1 MFLKRVAFLS
11 LLFLASAGT
20 CHAQKETDPLLSDTT
35 ILDYDEIF
43 SELDQLLDSIN
54 KPRSFSLANVTV
66 GSNYFS
72 YVNKEGTTATS
83 KRQFTYSPSVGFF
96 GKSGLGLSAGA
107 SLVNDGTSFA
117 PYQYSVTGSYDFMK
131 VKTVLTGISLTRFF
145 TRKDLPFYTSPLQNE
160 LYAYFTMRKL
170 WFKPSVA
177 ASYGWGSRESYEQ
190 RETVIKGL
198 LLSRR
203 GYTQINTTEN
213 LMDFSVMASV
223 RHDFYFLK
231 PFSQHDYFR
240 ITPQLA
246 FTGGTQQFGFNQT
259 ANTYTT
265 RLVTGRSVLHNTQ
278 NSSLDNNLV
287 FQPLSLTGFLKTEYA
302 RGKFFL
308 QPQLICDYYFPAS
321 EKNFSTT
328 FLISAGYLF

>member
-1 MFLKRVAFLS
+1 MFLKRAAFLS
-11 LLFLASAGT
+11 LLFLTGI

-54 KPRSFSLANVTV
+54 KPRSFSLANASV

-72 YVNKEGTTATS
+72 YVNKEGTTSTS
-83 KRQFTYSPSVGFF
+83 KRQFTLSPSVGFF

-107 SLVNDGTSFA
+107 SLVNDGNSFV
-117 PYQYSVTGSYDFMK
+117 PYQYTLTGSYDFLK
-131 VKTVLTGISLTRFF
+131 VKKILTGISLTRFF

-160 LYAYFTMRKL
+160 VYAYFTLRKL

-190 RETVIKGL
+190 REEIIKGL

-203 GYTQINTTEN
+203 GYAQVNTTEK
-213 LMDFSVMASV
+213 LMDFSLMASV

-231 PFSQHDYFR
+231 PFARHDYFR
-240 ITPQLA
+240 VTPQFA
-246 FTGGTQQFGFNQT
+246 FTSGTQQFGFNQT

-287 FQPLSLTGFLKTEYA
+287 FQPLSLTAFLKTEYA
-302 RGKFFL
+302 SGKFFL
-308 QPQLICDYYFPAS
+308 QPQLIGDYYFPAS